1 MVVRLTRA
9 VGVEEEEEEE
19 EEKVKILIHSLQVS
33 LQVFSYQKMSQHW
46 IISVRP

>member
-9 VGVEEEEEEE
+9 VGVEEEEEE